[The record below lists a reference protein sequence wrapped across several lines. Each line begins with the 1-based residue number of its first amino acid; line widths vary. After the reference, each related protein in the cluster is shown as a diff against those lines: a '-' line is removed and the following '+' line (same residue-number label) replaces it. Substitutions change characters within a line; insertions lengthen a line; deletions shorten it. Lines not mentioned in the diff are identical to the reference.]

1 MQARGPAHSYGFV
14 LASIQGETAERL
26 CLASAAVVSCGLKAC
41 LLSSL
46 VAKLARLRVR
56 LKGGS
61 QRNTNVED
69 SAQDTSKANVP
80 FSFLNALFGAESACG
95 IYQASGERGPPRHV
109 CAADAHLTLGCV
121 PRSFSIKQVRCF
133 TKYKPFCATSQLARL
148 HHSFRCC
155 L

>member
-1 MQARGPAHSYGFV
+1 MPVDSSWQAFGV
-14 LASIQGETAERL
+14 RL
-26 CLASAAVVSCGLKAC
+26 LDACTAVVSCGLKAC

-46 VAKLARLRVR
+46 VAKFARLRVR

-61 QRNTNVED
+61 QCIANITN
-69 SAQDTSKANVP
+69 SAEETSKVNIL
-80 FSFLNALFGAESACG
+80 FSSLNALFGAESAGG

-109 CAADAHLTLGCV
+109 CAADARLKLDCV
-121 PRSFSIKQVRCF
+121 PRSFSIKQVRCL
-133 TKYKPFCATSQLARL
+133 TNYKPFCATLQLTRL